1 MPITLNMAASNGIV
15 MTPPKNRGTTTR
27 SIGSTAIISIADSWS
42 VARINPSSEAN
53 AVPARPA
60 NSSAV
65 TTGPSSLTKPIAAA
79 VPNASAEP
87 KRCRS

>member
-1 MPITLNMAASNGIV
+1 M
-15 MTPPKNRGTTTR
+15 
-27 SIGSTAIISIADSWS
+27 GSTAIISMAEIWS

-65 TTGPSSLTKPIAAA
+65 TTGPSSLTRPMVAA
-79 VPNASAEP
+79 VPGQPAPYEQQVVQARTMVAQDP
-87 KRCRS
+87 KRVAQVVKTWVGE